1 MGLREILSHSS
12 VVLVVMGM
20 VIGSY
25 ASSSTA
31 SSVALPG
38 CADHCGSLTVP
49 YPFGI
54 GDGCHSE
61 EKFNITCESSVAYLF
76 GRQSNIKV
84 TNISLNDGEMQ
95 IWQYV
100 GRDCYNPDGQ
110 QNRTM
115 AQLSFA
121 HNFTISSTKNKFTA
135 VGCDTYALIQGYRN
149 DRERYTTGCMSL
161 CDDFSSISYE
171 SCSGAGCCEIS
182 IPSGLISRTV
192 TLSSYNNHRYVRDF
206 NPCSY
211 AFTVETS
218 GFKFSNTTFEYLKT
232 IDQLPIIIDWS
243 IGNVSC
249 DEAKKFGDLK
259 CKANSECVNSKTR
272 SGHLCK
278 CLRGF
283 EGNPYHPHGC
293 QDVNECNNSS
303 LCANG
308 ICNNIAGKYTCTCP
322 EQYVLNGTICSEVP
336 VTNSIDRS
344 RRALFIYIPL
354 SVGIAFVAF
363 AVASLVLCWGIKR
376 RKLMK
381 LKEKFFEQNGGFMLQ
396 QQLSSRRG
404 SFETTRIFTAEELER
419 ATNNY
424 DESRVVGEGGYGTV
438 YKGILMDGK
447 VVAIKKP
454 KVNAQIQ
461 TEQFINE
468 MIVLMQINH
477 RNVVRLLG
485 CCLETEVPLLVY
497 EFITN
502 GTLFQLIHNKGTH
515 VPSLSWELR
524 LKIAAETAGALAY
537 LHSETIMPIIHR
549 DVKTMNILLDENH
562 TAKVSDFGTSR
573 LVPLDEIQ
581 MTTLVQ
587 GTIGYLDPEYLQSS
601 QLTEKSDVY
610 SFGVVLAE
618 LLTGKKALSFD
629 KSDGVSN
636 LAMFFVS
643 LMEDDHLLRIIDDE
657 IVSDEHLEA
666 LKEVANLTRRCLRI
680 KGEERPTMKEVAM
693 ELEGLR
699 TLQKHPWGSKV
710 DLCSEETEYL
720 LQQHSSPYAIDIE
733 SGSRTGSAIVG
744 YDSIQNQLLMPYNG
758 GR

>member
-1 MGLREILSHSS
+1 MGLLEILSHSS

-20 VIGSY
+20 VISSY

-38 CADHCGSLTVP
+38 CADHCGNLTVP

-54 GDGCHSE
+54 GDSCHLE
-61 EKFNITCESSVAYLF
+61 EKFNISCESSVAYLF
-76 GRQSNIKV
+76 ERESNIKV
-84 TNISLNDGEMQ
+84 TKISLNDGEMQ

-100 GRDCYNPDGQ
+100 GQDCYNQDGP
-110 QNRTM
+110 QNRTTPE
-115 AQLSFA
+115 LRFA
-121 HNFTISSTKNKFTA
+121 DSFTISSTKNKFTA
-135 VGCDTYALIQGYRN
+135 VGCDTYALIEGYS
-149 DRERYTTGCMSL
+149 DGGERYITGCMSL
-161 CDDFSSISYE
+161 CDDISSIGYG
-171 SCSGAGCCEIS
+171 SCSGAGCCETS
-182 IPSGLISRTV
+182 IPRGLINRTV
-192 TLSSYNNHRYVRDF
+192 TLSSYYNHSYVLDF

-211 AFTVETS
+211 AFTVERN
-218 GFKFSNTTFEYLKT
+218 GFNFNKTTFEDLKT

-243 IGNVSC
+243 IGNLSC
-249 DEAKKFGDLK
+249 DEAKKLGDLK
-259 CKANSECVNSKTR
+259 CKANSQCVNSKTR
-272 SGHLCK
+272 SGYLCM
-278 CLRGF
+278 CLPGF
-283 EGNPYHPHGC
+283 EGNPYLPDGC

-308 ICNNIAGKYTCTCP
+308 HCNNIVGSYTCTCP
-322 EQYVLNGTICSEVP
+322 ERYVLSGTICSEVP
-336 VTNSIDRS
+336 VTNSSDRS
-344 RRALFIYIPL
+344 RRALFTYVPL

-363 AVASLVLCWGIKR
+363 AVATLVLCWGIKR

-404 SFETTRIFTAEELER
+404 SFETTKIFTAEELER

-438 YKGILMDGK
+438 YKGILMDDK

-454 KVNAQIQ
+454 KVNAQMQ

-502 GTLFQLIHNKGTH
+502 GTLFQHIHNKGTH
-515 VPSLSWELR
+515 APSLSWELR

-587 GTIGYLDPEYLQSS
+587 GTLGYLDPEYLQSS

-643 LMEDDHLLRIIDDE
+643 SMEDDRLLRVIDDE
-657 IVSDEHLEA
+657 IVSNEHLEA
-666 LKEVANLTRRCLRI
+666 LREVANLTRRCLRI

-733 SGSRTGSAIVG
+733 SGSRSGGVLVG